1 MRDFF
6 LALMA
11 GAMLGCGQL
20 PMSEACPAVAAAGLT
35 VDVSNAATSQ
45 PICDATVTAT
55 DGSYSERLTQA
66 SPCSYLG
73 AFERLGTYQV
83 RAERAGFIPK
93 QVGPV
98 LVTME
103 NGQCPHVRGVRV
115 TIPLA
120 PG

>member
-1 MRDFF
+1 MQRLL
-6 LALMA
+6 LASLSA
-11 GAMLGCGQL
+11 AAVGCGQL
-20 PMSEACPAVAAAGLT
+20 PMSEVCPAVAAAGLT
-35 VDVSNAATSQ
+35 VEVSNAATSQ

-55 DGSYSERLTQA
+55 DGSYTERLTQA

-83 RAERAGFIPK
+83 RAERPGFISK